1 MLDILRELVSIESP
15 SGREDELRDYIMD
28 FLRDSGFLPKV
39 DITGNL
45 VLEGKSDLWFVT
57 HLDTVEPISEFR
69 VDGGYAYGTG
79 VADAKGSIAAMLSAL
94 KNFDDLNVGF
104 AFLVDEEE
112 GGSGSKHFSENFS
125 GRAIVMEPTDLK
137 TAERQLG
144 SAEVIIKFRGK
155 SVHGAYWDKGENAV
169 EKAIEE
175 ISKLRQKYSFS
186 IQEFSGGGN
195 LYAVPDKC
203 RVRLSFIFNSDV
215 DFNVIKRDLESING
229 EFEFFDFYEPIE
241 CDIIQEI
248 DRYSKGRVVMHSWT
262 DAYHFKKNG
271 WKVTIWGPGDL
282 IDCHTE
288 REKIS
293 LKEIQEASR
302 IIERV
307 NREVV
312 Y

>member
-125 GRAIVMEPTDLK
+125 GRAIVMETTELK
-137 TAERQLG
+137 TDERQLG

-169 EKAIEE
+169 EKAIEG